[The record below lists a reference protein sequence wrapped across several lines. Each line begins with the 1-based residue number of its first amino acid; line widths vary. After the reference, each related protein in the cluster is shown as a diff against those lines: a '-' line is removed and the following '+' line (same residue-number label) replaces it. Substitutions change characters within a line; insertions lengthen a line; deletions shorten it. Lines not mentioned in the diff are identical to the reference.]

1 MWCFSAGYHRF
12 PHFSVDT
19 ALNMS
24 KYVFYVHC
32 LMLVAWNYIRLLPI
46 MFHWNIHGHS
56 KVSDTI
62 NLSSSPSRHGLLNG
76 SWLFLKWLSTEHCL
90 NQNKAL
96 VESQWWNF
104 KVALTEMQHLT
115 RRNQGWKKE
124 RGWGTWTPRSPRP
137 RIRSPSVTTM
147 TPTSFSGQFFKI
159 SSTLPLLTYHNASV
173 LVKWLKTWG

>member
-1 MWCFSAGYHRF
+1 MFLCRLPQMEY
-12 PHFSVDT
+12 FSVDT

-24 KYVFYVHC
+24 KYDFYVYY

-56 KVSDTI
+56 KDSDTI

-96 VESQWWNF
+96 VESQSRNF

-115 RRNQGWKKE
+115 RRKQGWKRE

-159 SSTLPLLTYHNASV
+159 SSTLPLLKYHNASV